1 MELIFLGTGASIPT
15 EDRNS
20 ASIVITLE
28 GEMLVFD
35 CGEGTQRQMVRAHV
49 GFRQK
54 MDIFVTHMHG
64 DHTLGLLG
72 LIQTMSLL
80 GRRSELQVFGP
91 SGLDLFLSS
100 TLSSLRVKTGF
111 PVKVIEVGPGIIL
124 ERNEYSIEAVRADHN
139 SESLSF
145 GLLEKKQPG
154 KFDVQKAEEIGI
166 PEGPV
171 RSLLQRGRTVTLED
185 GTSVIPN
192 EILGPPRPGR
202 KVVYSGDTRPST
214 EIARLAQGADLLI
227 HEATYDDSLAEK
239 AAETG
244 HSTPSQAAEIARKA
258 KVGRLILTHISSRY
272 PDPQLLL
279 SQARARFQFVEVA
292 QDLQRVKIPK
302 KQKQL
307 D

>member
-15 EDRNS
+15 ENRNS
-20 ASIVITLE
+20 ASIVLTLE

-49 GFRQK
+49 GFRRK
-54 MDIFVTHMHG
+54 MDIFVTHIHG

-72 LIQTMSLL
+72 LLQTMSLL
-80 GRRSELQVFGP
+80 GRDNELQVFGP

-100 TLSSLRVKTGF
+100 ALSSLRVKTGF

-124 ERNEYSIEAVRADHN
+124 ERNSYLIEAVRADHN
-139 SESLSF
+139 VESLSF
-145 GLLEKKQPG
+145 GLLEKKRPG
-154 KFDVQKAEEIGI
+154 KFDAQKAEEIGI
-166 PEGPV
+166 PEGPA
-171 RSLLQRGRTVTLED
+171 RSLLQRGRTVTLKD
-185 GTSVIPN
+185 GTSVKPS
-192 EILGPPRPGR
+192 EILGPSRPGR

-214 EIARLAQGADLLI
+214 EITRLAQGADLLI

-244 HSTPSQAAEIARKA
+244 HSTPSQAAEIAREA
-258 KVGRLILTHISSRY
+258 KVRRLILTHISSRY

-279 SQARARFQFVEVA
+279 SQARARFQSVEVA
-292 QDLQRVKIPK
+292 QDLQRIKIPK
-302 KQKQL
+302 RESS
-307 D
+307 

>member
-15 EDRNS
+15 ENRNS
-20 ASIVITLE
+20 ASIVLTLE

-35 CGEGTQRQMVRAHV
+35 CGEGTQRQMVRAQV
-49 GFRQK
+49 GFRRK

-64 DHTLGLLG
+64 DHILGLLG
-72 LIQTMSLL
+72 LLQTMSLL
-80 GRRSELQVFGP
+80 GRDSELQVFGP

-100 TLSSLRVKTGF
+100 ALSSLRVRTGF

-139 SESLSF
+139 AESLSF
-145 GLLEKKQPG
+145 GLLEKKRPG

-166 PEGPV
+166 PEGPA
-171 RSLLQRGRTVTLED
+171 RSLLQRGKTVTLKD
-185 GTSVIPN
+185 GTSVGPS

-214 EIARLAQGADLLI
+214 EITRLAQGADLLI

-244 HSTPSQAAEIARKA
+244 HSTPSQAAEIAREA
-258 KVGRLILTHISSRY
+258 KVRRLILTHISSRY

-279 SQARARFQFVEVA
+279 SQARAGFRFVEVA
-292 QDLQRVKIPK
+292 QDLQRVKIPRRES
-302 KQKQL
+302 